1 MIIVRKGRQ
10 REFIGRLQ
18 SFDDLPIKN
27 QEALKEIKRFLN
39 EHFNKEIE
47 TYVYGSYFHG
57 FSDEY
62 SDYDILINEKFNRN
76 EIDALIYKNLNHK
89 ANIIFSEDKI
99 SNILIP

>member
-27 QEALKEIKRFLN
+27 QEVLKEIKRFLN
-39 EHFNKEIE
+39 KHFNKEVE
-47 TYVYGSYFHG
+47 AYVYGSYFHG
-57 FSDEY
+57 FSDEF
-62 SDYDILINEKFNRN
+62 SDYDILINEDFDRN
-76 EIDALIYKNLNHK
+76 EIDDLIYKKLNHK
-89 ANIIFSEDKI
+89 TNIIFSEDKI

>member
-27 QEALKEIKRFLN
+27 QDDLKQIKSFLN
-39 EHFNKEIE
+39 EYFNKDVEA
-47 TYVYGSYFHG
+47 YVYGSYLHG
-57 FSDEY
+57 FSDEF
-62 SDYDILINEKFNRN
+62 SDYDILIGENFNRN
-76 EIDALIYKNLNHK
+76 ELDILIYEKLKHK
-89 ANIIFSEDKI
+89 VNIIFSEQKI

>member
-1 MIIVRKGRQ
+1 MIIVRKGRE

-27 QEALKEIKRFLN
+27 QEVLKEIKGFLN
-39 EHFNKEIE
+39 EFFNKEVE
-47 TYVYGSYFHG
+47 AYVYGSYFHG

-62 SDYDILINEKFNRN
+62 SDYDILINENFNRN
-76 EIDALIYKNLNHK
+76 EIDGLIYKKLNHK
-89 ANIIFSEDKI
+89 ANIIFSEDKL

>member
-1 MIIVRKGRQ
+1 MLIVRKGRQ

-27 QEALKEIKRFLN
+27 QEALKEIKGFLN
-39 EHFNKEIE
+39 EHFNKEVE
-47 TYVYGSYFHG
+47 AYVYGSYFHG